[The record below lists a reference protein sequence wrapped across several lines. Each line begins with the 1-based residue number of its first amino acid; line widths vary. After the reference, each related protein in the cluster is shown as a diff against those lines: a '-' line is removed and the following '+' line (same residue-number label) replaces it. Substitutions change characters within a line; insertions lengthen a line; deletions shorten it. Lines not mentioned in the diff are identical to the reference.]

1 MRDILFR
8 GKKVET
14 GEWIYGNLLHTDN
27 GTYIIQNIPKQ
38 KIDNYK
44 VFPETICEYSGI
56 DNILGIRIFENDII
70 QYLGNYIGDY
80 CFKAKVVFENGGFE
94 INIIGGKYKGPLK
107 GMENR
112 IDIIG
117 NIFDNP
123 ELLMDE

>member
-27 GTYIIQNIPKQ
+27 GIYIIQNIPKEE
-38 KIDNYK
+38 INNYE
-44 VFPETICEYSGI
+44 VLPETICEYSGI
-56 DNILGIRIFENDII
+56 DNILGIKIFENDII
-70 QYLGNYIGDY
+70 QLLGIYIGDY

-94 INIIGGKYKGPLK
+94 INIIGGKYKGQLK
-107 GMENR
+107 GIEDR

>member
-14 GEWIYGNLLHTDN
+14 GEWIYGNLLYTDI

-56 DNILGIRIFENDII
+56 DNLSLIHI
-70 QYLGNYIGDY
+70 
-80 CFKAKVVFENGGFE
+80 
-94 INIIGGKYKGPLK
+94 
-107 GMENR
+107 
-112 IDIIG
+112 
-117 NIFDNP
+117 
-123 ELLMDE
+123 